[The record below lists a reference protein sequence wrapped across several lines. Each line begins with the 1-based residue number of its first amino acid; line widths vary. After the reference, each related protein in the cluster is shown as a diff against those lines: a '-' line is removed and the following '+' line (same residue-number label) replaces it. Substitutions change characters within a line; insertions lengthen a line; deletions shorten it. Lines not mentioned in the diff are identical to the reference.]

1 MARFGRSLAVMSAV
15 SAIALAGC
23 GAGRKA
29 QWETNAAK
37 AGAKP
42 ADAGMAASG
51 GDAAAKAEEA
61 WGNRGDK
68 ASLEAAIAAWE
79 AASLANPNDAVVLAK
94 LSHAYYFLADAH
106 HRKLGDKS
114 AEYLGAFEKGTAAG
128 ERALAAASPK
138 FKQEVTGGIAVE
150 QAIKSVGPEGL
161 EAMYWYAANLGKWS
175 RAKGFAVTLGNKDRI
190 RAVMSRA
197 LELDPNFFHG
207 APYRYFGAFYAVAPG
222 FAGGDMN
229 KSKESFEKS
238 LASAPNYV
246 GTKVLF
252 AELYAAKKGDRALY
266 EKLLDEVLAT
276 PDDILP
282 GLEPETRNEKEKA
295 KELKAKA
302 GDI

>member
-1 MARFGRSLAVMSAV
+1 MVRSVRSFV
-15 SAIALAGC
+15 VISAIALSGC
-23 GAGRKA
+23 GAGRQA
-29 QWETNAAK
+29 QWETGK
-37 AGAKP
+37 PSAGAKQP
-42 ADAGMAASG
+42 AEAGMTAG
-51 GDAAAKAEEA
+51 GADAAAKAEEA

-79 AASLANPNDAVVLAK
+79 TAAAANPNDAATLAK
-94 LSHAYYFLADAH
+94 LSRAYYFLADGH
-106 HRKLGDKS
+106 LRKQGDKS
-114 AEYLGAFEKGTAAG
+114 AAYLTAFEKGTAAG
-128 ERALAAASPK
+128 ERALAAASPR

-207 APYRYFGAFYAVAPG
+207 APHRYFGAFYAVAPG

-229 KSKESFEKS
+229 KSKEHFDKS
-238 LASAPNYV
+238 LEVAPNYV
-246 GTKVLF
+246 GTKVLY

-266 EKLLDEVLAT
+266 EKLLDEVIAA

-282 GLEPETRNEKEKA
+282 GLEAETRNEKEKA
-295 KELKAKA
+295 QELKAKA